1 MRAKGCLGEREE
13 DWIAGLEARGGA
25 RSRFAP
31 PNPAADGRFEVSY
44 GLSPAA
50 RAGAG
55 PLPADATDAE
65 TPLSIMRRSLR
76 TALVQT
82 YHPYTQFTHVHPL
95 GILMIAAVAREKH
108 PDVHMLDMKV
118 EDWTPERCVEELER
132 LKPDVVGLSAMT
144 YEAGC
149 MHDLAKLIKAR
160 LPGVTVVCGG
170 PHPSVA
176 AQDVLADAAVDYVVR
191 GEGEFT
197 FRDLLDGIE
206 EGRTEWDGC
215 AGISWRR
222 NGEIVHEPDR
232 PPPADLDA
240 LPFPAWDLIDH
251 AKYHRVPRGGVI
263 YAHKE
268 FATMFSSRA
277 CPWRCTYCHNS
288 YGKTFRD
295 RTAEHVLKEI
305 ELLVTQYG
313 VKEIVFM
320 DDIFN
325 FKPARAKAIAKGIIE
340 RGYKLALTFPNG
352 FRGDILDEELVDLL
366 KQAGMYRCMVA
377 VESAVPRLQKVMK
390 KHLKIDKVERIVDYI
405 AKRGVMVHGAFML
418 GFPTET
424 EQEMQATI
432 DWAAKSSFHTAAFF
446 RVIPFKGT
454 ELFHQVEQAGYPLP
468 TDWSAYEPYQSE
480 INLSEVPEDKILRLR
495 KQAYRRF
502 YVSPRR
508 LWRIF
513 KLIPNKSN
521 MLPFLTLLFARRAYA
536 R

>member
-1 MRAKGCLGEREE
+1 MQR
-13 DWIAGLEARGGA
+13 
-25 RSRFAP
+25 
-31 PNPAADGRFEVSY
+31 
-44 GLSPAA
+44 
-50 RAGAG
+50 
-55 PLPADATDAE
+55 T
-65 TPLSIMRRSLR
+65 LR
-76 TALVQT
+76 TVLVQT
-82 YHPYTQFTHVHPL
+82 YHSYTQFTHVHPL
-95 GILMIAAVAREKH
+95 GIMMIAAVARERH
-108 PDVHMLDMKV
+108 PDMHILDMKV
-118 EDWTPERCVEELER
+118 EDWTPERCCEELER

-149 MHDLAKLIKAR
+149 MHELAKLIKAR
-160 LPGVTVVCGG
+160 MPHVVVACGG

-176 AQDVLADAAVDYVVR
+176 AEDVLADAAVDFVVR

-197 FRDLLDGIE
+197 FRDLLTGIE
-206 EGRTEWDGC
+206 EGRKDWDGC
-215 AGISWRR
+215 EGISWRR
-222 NGEIVHEPDR
+222 QDGTVVHEPDR
-232 PPPADLDA
+232 APPANLDE
-240 LPFPAWDLIDH
+240 LPFPSWDLIDH
-251 AKYHRVPRGGVI
+251 AKYHTVPRGGVI

-295 RTAEHVLKEI
+295 RSAEHVLAEI
-305 ELLVTQYG
+305 DLLVKDYG
-313 VKEIVFM
+313 VKELVFM

-325 FKPARAKAIAKGIIE
+325 FRPKRAKAIARGIID

-377 VESAVPRLQKVMK
+377 VESAVPRIQKVMK
-390 KHLKIDKVERIVDYI
+390 KNLKIDKVQNIVEYI
-405 AKRGVMVHGAFML
+405 AKKGVMVHGAFML

-424 EQEMQATI
+424 EDEMKATI
-432 DWAAKSSFHTAAFF
+432 DWAARSSFHTAAFF

-454 ELFHQVEQAGYPLP
+454 ELFQEVEHAGYNLP
-468 TDWSAYEPYQSE
+468 NDWSAYEPYQTD
-480 INLSEVPEDKILRLR
+480 INLSTVEESSILKLR
-495 KQAYRRF
+495 KGAYRRF
-502 YVSPRR
+502 YLSPKRMWR
-508 LWRIF
+508 LF